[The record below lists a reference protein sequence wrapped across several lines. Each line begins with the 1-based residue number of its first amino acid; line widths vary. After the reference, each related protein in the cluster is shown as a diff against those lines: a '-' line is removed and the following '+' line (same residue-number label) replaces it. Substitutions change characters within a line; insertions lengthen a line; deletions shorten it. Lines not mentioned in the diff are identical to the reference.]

1 MKKIINY
8 FKNTLQG
15 KIVKYFFAIIILS
28 NILTFQIVS
37 RITSGNIIYKFRM
50 SIEELKDFH
59 RIKFL
64 GLIISCGLSIT
75 LLCILSY
82 IFVNKL
88 KKLTRATNE
97 VAEGNFDI
105 EIKGYGKDE
114 LGQLTEH
121 FNIMTKKLKNTA
133 YIQKD
138 FINNVSHEIKTPIS
152 SILGFAKI
160 LKRKNLTEK
169 DREEYLNIIIEEAKR
184 LENISINVLRLSKLE
199 NQDILENEDKFKIDE
214 SIRKSILLLQ
224 DKWIKKNIEFDLD
237 LSKTYYYGEE
247 ELFIQVFT
255 NIIENAI
262 KFSKESGKIEVKL
275 NKNVDYIIITI
286 RDYGVGMDEYTKEHI
301 FDKFYQ
307 GDKSRKDIG
316 YGLGMSIVK
325 RIIELYKGSIEVDSE
340 EGEGTTF
347 TLLLNRI

>member
-15 KIVKYFFAIIILS
+15 KIVKYFFTIIMLS
-28 NILTFQIVS
+28 NIVTFKIIS
-37 RITSGNIIYKFRM
+37 LMTNREIIDNFRI
-50 SIEELKDFH
+50 SIEQVKGFH

-64 GLIISCGLSIT
+64 ALIINGVLSIT
-75 LLCILSY
+75 LLCILSFL
-82 IFVNKL
+82 FVSKL
-88 KKLTRATNE
+88 KKLIRATNE
-97 VAEGNFDI
+97 VAEGNFDVEI
-105 EIKGYGKDE
+105 EYCGKDE

-121 FNIMTKKLKNTA
+121 FNKMAKKLKNTA

-138 FINNVSHEIKTPIS
+138 FMNNVSHEIKTPIS
-152 SILGFAKI
+152 SIQGFAKI

-169 DREEYLNIIIEEAKR
+169 EREEYLDIIIEEAKR

-199 NQDILENEDKFKIDE
+199 NQDVLENEDKFKIDE
-214 SIRKSILLLQ
+214 SIRKAILILQ
-224 DKWIKKNIEFDLD
+224 NKWIKKNIEFDLNLD
-237 LSKTYYYGEE
+237 KTYYYGEE

-262 KFSKESGKIEVKL
+262 KFSKENGKIEVRI
-275 NKNVDYIIITI
+275 NKNIDYIEISIK
-286 RDYGVGMDEYTKEHI
+286 DYGVGMDEYTKEHI

-307 GDKSRKDIG
+307 GDKSRNDIG

-325 RIIELYKGSIEVDSE
+325 RIVELSKGKIFVESKLN
-340 EGEGTTF
+340 EGTEF
-347 TLLLNRI
+347 MIKLNRV